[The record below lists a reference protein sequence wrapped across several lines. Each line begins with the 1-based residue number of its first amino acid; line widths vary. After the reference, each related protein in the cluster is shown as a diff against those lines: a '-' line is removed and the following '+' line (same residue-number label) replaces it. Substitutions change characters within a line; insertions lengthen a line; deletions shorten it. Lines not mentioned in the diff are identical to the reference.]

1 MAVKL
6 DYRLN
11 LKEGSVWLT
20 VTPTNQAK
28 ASIPYIQEA
37 GDFFAWPGY
46 YTRRQGLNSYLIK
59 YTLSGEGLLEYEGK
73 AYSILPGQAFFIDCV
88 RPQYYRPAPGADH
101 WHILWVHFYGNSCRQ
116 YYRLFQQQNGNS
128 PLVTLPAKH
137 EPGGLLRQILKLFE
151 SGESSFSNDVFSS
164 SLVTSL
170 MTQCILGAGAPLEL
184 ESLPDYVKSAR
195 SYLMDR
201 YRERVTLDRLAEE
214 VAVNKYY
221 LQKQFKRY
229 TGFSPNEFLLTTRI
243 SRAKEMLRTG
253 DLPVGQI
260 AGLVGMGNTSHFI
273 ATFRKLEGITPSVYR
288 SNWYRR

>member
-11 LKEGSVWLT
+11 LAPDSAWLT
-20 VTPTNQAK
+20 VTATGQAK
-28 ASIPYIQEA
+28 ASIPYIQEV

-59 YTLSGEGLLEYEGK
+59 YTLSGEGRLEYEGK
-73 AYSILPGQAFFIDCV
+73 AYSILPGQAFFIDCT
-88 RPQYYRPAPGADH
+88 RPQYYAPAPGADH

-128 PLVTLPAKH
+128 PLVNLPVKF
-137 EPGGLLRQILKLFE
+137 ETGSLLRQMLKLFE
-151 SGESSFSNDVFSS
+151 NGESSFSNDVFSS

-170 MTQCILGAGAPLEL
+170 MTQCILGAAAPLEV
-184 ESLPDYVKSAR
+184 ESMPDYVVQAR
-195 SYLMDR
+195 SYLMNR
-201 YRERVTLDRLAEE
+201 FRERVTLDTLAEE
-214 VAVNKYY
+214 FAVNKYY

-229 TGFSPNEFLLTTRI
+229 TGLSPNEFLLSTRI

-253 DLPVGQI
+253 DLPVGEI

-273 ATFRKLEGITPSVYR
+273 ASFRKREGITPSVYR
-288 SNWYRR
+288 GNWYRR